1 MKAFVTGATGFLGS
15 HVARVL
21 AEQGAE
27 LRLLVRPT
35 SDLRNLDGLNADRVV
50 GDLRD
55 AASISKALSGCDVV
69 FHVAADYR
77 LWVRDPDE
85 MYRSNVEGTRSLLEA
100 ARKQGVRR
108 VVYTSSVATMGFTSN
123 HAWTGE
129 GARPHTSTVADEESP
144 VSLADM
150 IGHYKRSKFMAE
162 QVAVEAARSGVDVV
176 IVNPTTP
183 IGERD
188 IKPTPTGRIVVD
200 FLKRKFPAYVET
212 GLNLVD
218 ATECARGHVQ
228 ALEKGRSG
236 ERYILGGENLTLK
249 QILDRLAAI
258 TGLPS
263 PTVKL
268 PYIFALAAGV
278 VDEMVTGRLLGREPR
293 ATIDAVRMGRKMM
306 FVSSA
311 KAERELGWRTVP
323 VDGAHC
329 AGRWTGS
336 GATGMSRIA
345 IIAAMEREVGPLIRN
360 WKVRTM
366 EHGGRRYRLFENGE
380 ATLVCG
386 GIGAEAARRA
396 TEAVIREVNPV
407 RVISVGFA
415 GALDASLQVGHVF
428 EPRTVIN
435 AADGVRTEV
444 GSGEGILVSS
454 ATVAG
459 KEQKIRFRQSLWREC
474 GGHGSRSRGARSAG
488 AGSRVRS
495 FESHLRRRRFH
506 PARVGSL
513 CGGRRELSVRP
524 LRVPCGSAPVAVG
537 RDDCAGAE

>member
-1 MKAFVTGATGFLGS
+1 MLAFVTGATGFLGS

-35 SDLRNLDGLNADRVV
+35 SDLRNLEGLKADRVV

-55 AASISKALSGCDVV
+55 AASIAPALSGCDVV

-77 LWVRDPDE
+77 LWVRDPEE

-108 VVYTSSVATMGFTSN
+108 IVYTSSVATMGFTFNNNGS
-123 HAWTGE
+123 
-129 GARPHTSTVADEESP
+129 VADEQSP
-144 VSLADM
+144 VGIADM

-162 QVAVEAARSGVDVV
+162 QVAVEAARSGIDVV

-200 FLKRKFPAYVET
+200 FMKRKFPAYVET

-249 QILDRLAAI
+249 QILDRLAVI
-258 TGLPS
+258 TNLPS

-311 KAERELGWRTVP
+311 KAERELGWRMVP
-323 VDGAHC
+323 VDGA
-329 AGRWTGS
+329 
-336 GATGMSRIA
+336 
-345 IIAAMEREVGPLIRN
+345 
-360 WKVRTM
+360 
-366 EHGGRRYRLFENGE
+366 
-380 ATLVCG
+380 
-386 GIGAEAARRA
+386 
-396 TEAVIREVNPV
+396 
-407 RVISVGFA
+407 
-415 GALDASLQVGHVF
+415 
-428 EPRTVIN
+428 
-435 AADGVRTEV
+435 
-444 GSGEGILVSS
+444 
-454 ATVAG
+454 
-459 KEQKIRFRQSLWREC
+459 
-474 GGHGSRSRGARSAG
+474 
-488 AGSRVRS
+488 
-495 FESHLRRRRFH
+495 LRR
-506 PARVGSL
+506 
-513 CGGRRELSVRP
+513 SVDWFRANGY
-524 LRVPCGSAPVAVG
+524 V
-537 RDDCAGAE
+537 